1 MKKMRSLITMCLLI
15 SFAAILLTACGKK
28 QANPVISASPAAS
41 TTTAASSPCAANL
54 NTTPNSA
61 SSGSAKQW
69 TRPPAMTINQNKTYC
84 AVVYT
89 NKGNFTLQLFAKDA
103 PLTVNNFVFLAKENY
118 FNGIVFHRIIQSF
131 MVQTGDPTG
140 TGTGGPGYKFADELK
155 TPYKYDQGTVAM
167 ANSGPNTNGS
177 QFFVCTEAGCG
188 GLNNQPNYSIFA
200 TVVSG
205 MDTIKK
211 IAASPVQA
219 DPNSGQVTSPKEKV
233 MITSVQIVEL

>member
-1 MKKMRSLITMCLLI
+1 MRKMRSIITMSLLI
-15 SFAAILLTACGKK
+15 SFAAILLTSCGKK
-28 QANPVISASPAAS
+28 QAAPAESTSPAAS
-41 TTTAASSPCAANL
+41 ASTTAASPCAANL
-54 NTTPNSA
+54 NTTPNTA
-61 SSGSAKQW
+61 TSGTAKQW
-69 TRPPAMTINQNKTYC
+69 KSPPAMTIDKNKTYC

-140 TGTGGPGYKFADELK
+140 TGRGGPGYKFADELK

-177 QFFVCTEAGCG
+177 QFFICTEAGCG
-188 GLNNQPNYSIFA
+188 GLNNTPDYTIFA
-200 TVVSG
+200 IVVSG

-211 IAASPVQA
+211 IAATPVQA
-219 DPNSGQVTSPKEKV
+219 DPISGQVTSPKEKV
-233 MITSVQIVEL
+233 MITSVQIVAL